1 MSGRAPSARSC
12 SAPMLVQV
20 TARRSRRAFPR
31 LPGLAGPDVLGVRRD
46 APRQAAHQ
54 GGVARHRRRRMQ
66 EVGVEPLDAGRQLG
80 RQHQRL
86 AQAAQPVGRGIA
98 PQVGEEAGARRRIA
112 RQAPRLQPAGPHAA
126 RIVLQVFRQIDDA
139 ALHAIVHGMTMLV
152 GRPAQRPD
160 FERNAARLEA
170 GDLLGDE
177 GLGQARPALE
187 HDRDT
192 RVDWRRHEGPGD
204 QVLARAGGTAG
215 GAAGPGSLQISSS
228 GAGPR

>member
-1 MSGRAPSARSC
+1 
-12 SAPMLVQV
+12 
-20 TARRSRRAFPR
+20 
-31 LPGLAGPDVLGVRRD
+31 
-46 APRQAAHQ
+46 
-54 GGVARHRRRRMQ
+54 MQ
-66 EVGVEPLDAGRQLG
+66 EMGVQPLDAGRQLG

-86 AQAAQPVGRGIA
+86 APAAQPVGRRIA
-98 PQVGEEAGARRRIA
+98 PQVGEEPRTRCRIA
-112 RQAPRLQPAGPHAA
+112 RQAPRLQPAGPDAA
-126 RIVLQVFRQIDDA
+126 RIVLEVFRQIDDA
-139 ALHAIVHGMTMLV
+139 ALHAVVHRMAMLV

-160 FERNAARLEA
+160 FQGNAARLEA

-192 RVDWRRHEGPGD
+192 RVHWRRHEDPGD

-215 GAAGPGSLQISSS
+215 DAAGLGSLQISSS